1 MNESA
6 QDPGRV
12 LLINKPLQWTSF
24 DVVNKLR
31 RKLKTKRIGHAG
43 TLDPLASGL
52 LIVCVG
58 KMTKRIEDFMGQE
71 KEYTGK
77 FILGRTTDSHDLET
91 AVSEEKDL
99 SEITKDKILSATLP
113 FIGKIN
119 QLPPQHSAIKV
130 GGVRAY
136 EFARK
141 GRPIELTPREVEISQ
156 FEITNIS
163 LPEVSFRIVC
173 SKGTYIR
180 SIARDFGESLGVGA
194 YLAELCRT
202 RIGKFSLEQSVT
214 IDQVE

>member
-1 MNESA
+1 
-6 QDPGRV
+6 
-12 LLINKPLQWTSF
+12 
-24 DVVNKLR
+24 
-31 RKLKTKRIGHAG
+31 
-43 TLDPLASGL
+43 
-52 LIVCVG
+52 
-58 KMTKRIEDFMGQE
+58 MTKRIEDFMGQE